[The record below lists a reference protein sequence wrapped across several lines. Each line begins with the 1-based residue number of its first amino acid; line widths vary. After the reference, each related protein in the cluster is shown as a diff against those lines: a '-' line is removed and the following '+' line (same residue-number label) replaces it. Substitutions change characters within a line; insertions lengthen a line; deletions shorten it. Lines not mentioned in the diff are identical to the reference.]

1 MRFEERLFE
10 MGTTWNVLKRISA
23 SIALAGVLCAGSV
36 AAAALNLA
44 PPQDLL
50 KKASQDR
57 RQLREVLLD
66 MQQNIPE
73 MRDPKTFD
81 SYFFLLADMQKLAD
95 KLQLEAIFPKAVEAT
110 GLKMVSHG
118 IRWLD
123 VSQRSLSDAL
133 YYQSYA
139 DADVMSRFLAELE
152 LQVRNI
158 RNNQARLKAV
168 AVNLEG
174 MLPAAE
180 KKFEERRDVRIS
192 MRQIL
197 SSIAIKFLKTEQLND
212 QESAF
217 WIGKISLPTAY
228 SEYIEALNESVLDTF
243 PKDAAALSLI
253 SKRLRELG
261 KKISAETYPLPTYVA
276 SAWGDTAVELVLRTI
291 QGERKFEAGEFENL
305 VELLRSRQL
314 QGLAG
319 QWLSA
324 ERLPTTTYSAHY
336 LQISNVLIARLRS
349 VGLSKEAADVAL
361 HISRMAAPIQASKS
375 QLEGLYALKS
385 SDGSKFNFVIIRAR
399 PNLVY
404 ASLEDDKGYVTLG
417 FFNVT
422 FDSEKGKFVASQREP
437 DLDATANPTVS
448 FSINTA
454 GEIELEAPIAS
465 TGWRKMKGKRTSTF
479 TNFLDDESQTFNSTE
494 GEWEGE
500 MTFVGQSPWKVRLV
514 ISKIGLYSVGRLT
527 MGTGVAIDFHTG
539 TPGDK
544 GVVYL
549 TTGRLSHTGW
559 VHLRAV
565 RRGDYLE
572 GLTITSSGVSVPYFK
587 LKKVK

>member
-1 MRFEERLFE
+1 
-10 MGTTWNVLKRISA
+10 MGTTTNFVKRLFTLAGKPALALALVSFVGTS
-23 SIALAGVLCAGSV
+23 SIAQ
-36 AAAALNLA
+36 AALNLA

-50 KKASQDR
+50 KKAAQDR

-81 SYFFLLADMQKLAD
+81 SYFFILADLQKLAD
-95 KLQLEAIFPKAVEAT
+95 KLQLNAIFPKAVEAT
-110 GLKMVSHG
+110 GLKMVAHG

-123 VSQRSLSDAL
+123 VSQRPLSDAL

-152 LQVRNI
+152 LQVRNL
-158 RNNQARLKAV
+158 RNSQARLKAV
-168 AVNLEG
+168 AINLEG

-180 KKFEERRDVRIS
+180 KQFEERRDVRIS

-197 SSIAIKFLKTEQLND
+197 SSIAIKFLKTEQLTND
-212 QESAF
+212 EAAF
-217 WIGKISLPTAY
+217 WISKISLPTAY
-228 SEYIEALNESVLDTF
+228 SEYIEALNESVLDTL
-243 PKDAAALSLI
+243 PKDAAGLSLL

-261 KKISAETYPLPTYVA
+261 KKIVAETYPLPTYV
-276 SAWGDTAVELVLRTI
+276 SAGWGDTSVELVLRSI
-291 QGERKFEAGEFENL
+291 QGERKFETGEFEGL
-305 VELLRSRQL
+305 VELMRSRQL

-319 QWLSA
+319 QWLSV
-324 ERLPTTTYSAHY
+324 ERLPTTSYSAHY
-336 LQISNVLIARLRS
+336 LQLSNVLIARLRA
-349 VGLSKEAADVAL
+349 VGLSKEAADVSL
-361 HISRMAAPIQASKS
+361 HISRMAAPIQATKS
-375 QLEGLYALKS
+375 QIEGLYTLKS
-385 SDGSKFNFVIIRAR
+385 NDGSKFNFVIIRAR

-404 ASLEDDKGYVTLG
+404 ASLEDADGYVTLG

-422 FDSEKGKFVASQREP
+422 FDTQRGKFIASQREP

-448 FSINTA
+448 FTITPA
-454 GEIELEAPIAS
+454 GEMELEAPIAS
-465 TGWRKMKGKRTSTF
+465 TGWRQMKGKRTSTF
-479 TNFLDDESQTFNSTE
+479 TNFLDDESSTSNPTE

-500 MTFVGQSPWKVRLV
+500 MSFRGQEPWKVRLV
-514 ISKIGLYSVGRLT
+514 ISKFGLYSIGRLT
-527 MGTGVAIDFHTG
+527 SAGGLAIDFQTG
-539 TPGDK
+539 TAGDL

-549 TTGRLSHTGW
+549 TTGRLGHTGW

-572 GLTITSSGVSVPYFK
+572 GLTISASGVTVPYFK

>member
-1 MRFEERLFE
+1 
-10 MGTTWNVLKRISA
+10 MGTTTNFVKRLFTLAGKPALALALVSFVGTS
-23 SIALAGVLCAGSV
+23 SIAQ
-36 AAAALNLA
+36 AALNLA

-50 KKASQDR
+50 KKAAQDR

-81 SYFFLLADMQKLAD
+81 SYFFILADLQKLAD
-95 KLQLEAIFPKAVEAT
+95 KLQLNAIFPKAVEAT
-110 GLKMVSHG
+110 GLKMVAHG

-123 VSQRSLSDAL
+123 VSQRPLSDAL

-152 LQVRNI
+152 LQVRNL
-158 RNNQARLKAV
+158 RNSQARLKAV
-168 AVNLEG
+168 AINLEG

-180 KKFEERRDVRIS
+180 KQFEERRDVRIS

-197 SSIAIKFLKTEQLND
+197 SSIAIKFLKTEQLTND
-212 QESAF
+212 EAAF
-217 WIGKISLPTAY
+217 WISKISLPTAY
-228 SEYIEALNESVLDTF
+228 SEYIEALNESVLDTL
-243 PKDAAALSLI
+243 PKDAAGLSLL

-261 KKISAETYPLPTYVA
+261 KKIAAETYPLPTYV
-276 SAWGDTAVELVLRTI
+276 SAGWGDTSVELVLRSI
-291 QGERKFEAGEFENL
+291 QGERKFETGEFEGL
-305 VELLRSRQL
+305 VELMRSRQL

-319 QWLSA
+319 QWLSV
-324 ERLPTTTYSAHY
+324 ERLPTTSYSAHY
-336 LQISNVLIARLRS
+336 LQLSNALIARLRA
-349 VGLSKEAADVAL
+349 VGLSKEAADVSL
-361 HISRMAAPIQASKS
+361 HISRMAAPIQTTKS
-375 QLEGLYALKS
+375 QIEGLYTLKS
-385 SDGSKFNFVIIRAR
+385 NDGSKFSFVIIRAR

-404 ASLEDDKGYVTLG
+404 ASLEDADGYVTLG

-422 FDSEKGKFVASQREP
+422 FDTQRGKFIASQREP

-448 FSINTA
+448 FTITPA
-454 GEIELEAPIAS
+454 GEMELEAPIAS
-465 TGWRKMKGKRTSTF
+465 TGWRQMKGKRTSTF
-479 TNFLDDESQTFNSTE
+479 TNFLDDESSTSNPTE

-500 MTFVGQSPWKVRLV
+500 MSFRGQEPWKVRLV
-514 ISKIGLYSVGRLT
+514 ISKFGLYSIGRLT
-527 MGTGVAIDFHTG
+527 SAGGLAIDFQTG
-539 TPGDK
+539 TAGDL

-549 TTGRLSHTGW
+549 TTGRLGHTGW

-572 GLTITSSGVSVPYFK
+572 GLTISASGVTVPYFK

>member
-1 MRFEERLFE
+1 
-10 MGTTWNVLKRISA
+10 MGTTTNFAKRLFTLAGKPALALALVSFVGTS
-23 SIALAGVLCAGSV
+23 SIAQ
-36 AAAALNLA
+36 AALNLA

-50 KKASQDR
+50 KKAAQDR

-81 SYFFLLADMQKLAD
+81 SYFFILADLQKLAD
-95 KLQLEAIFPKAVEAT
+95 KLQLNAIFPKAVEAT
-110 GLKMVSHG
+110 GLKMVAHG

-123 VSQRSLSDAL
+123 VSQRPLSDAL

-152 LQVRNI
+152 LQVRNL
-158 RNNQARLKAV
+158 RNSQARLKAV
-168 AVNLEG
+168 AINLEG

-180 KKFEERRDVRIS
+180 KQFEERRDVRIS

-197 SSIAIKFLKTEQLND
+197 SSIAIKFLKTEQLTND
-212 QESAF
+212 EAAF
-217 WIGKISLPTAY
+217 WISKISLPTAY
-228 SEYIEALNESVLDTF
+228 SEYIEALNESVLDTL
-243 PKDAAALSLI
+243 PKDAAGLSLL

-261 KKISAETYPLPTYVA
+261 KKIVAETYPLPTYV
-276 SAWGDTAVELVLRTI
+276 SAGWGDTSVELVLRSI
-291 QGERKFEAGEFENL
+291 QGERKFETGEFEGL
-305 VELLRSRQL
+305 VELMRSRQL

-319 QWLSA
+319 QWLSV
-324 ERLPTTTYSAHY
+324 ERLPTTSYSAHY
-336 LQISNVLIARLRS
+336 LQLSNVLIARLRA
-349 VGLSKEAADVAL
+349 VGLSKEAADVSL
-361 HISRMAAPIQASKS
+361 HISRMAAPIQATKS
-375 QLEGLYALKS
+375 QIEGLYTLKS
-385 SDGSKFNFVIIRAR
+385 NDGSKFNFVIIRAR

-404 ASLEDDKGYVTLG
+404 ASLEDADGYVTLG

-422 FDSEKGKFVASQREP
+422 FDTQRGKFIASQREP

-448 FSINTA
+448 FTITPA
-454 GEIELEAPIAS
+454 GEMELEAPIAS
-465 TGWRKMKGKRTSTF
+465 TGWRQMKGKRTSTF
-479 TNFLDDESQTFNSTE
+479 TNFLDDESSTSNPTE

-500 MTFVGQSPWKVRLV
+500 MSFRGQEPWKVRLV
-514 ISKIGLYSVGRLT
+514 ISKFGLYSIGRLT
-527 MGTGVAIDFHTG
+527 SSGGLAIDFQTG
-539 TPGDK
+539 TAGDL

-549 TTGRLSHTGW
+549 TTGRLGHTGW

-572 GLTITSSGVSVPYFK
+572 GLTISASGVTVPYFK

>member
-1 MRFEERLFE
+1 
-10 MGTTWNVLKRISA
+10 MGTTTNFVKRLFTLAGKPALALALVSFVGTS
-23 SIALAGVLCAGSV
+23 SIAQ
-36 AAAALNLA
+36 AALNLA

-50 KKASQDR
+50 KKAAQDR

-81 SYFFLLADMQKLAD
+81 SYFFILADLQKLAD
-95 KLQLEAIFPKAVEAT
+95 KLQLNAIFPKAVEAT
-110 GLKMVSHG
+110 GLKMVAHG

-123 VSQRSLSDAL
+123 VSQRPLSDAL

-152 LQVRNI
+152 LQVRNL
-158 RNNQARLKAV
+158 RNSQARLKAV
-168 AVNLEG
+168 AINLEG

-180 KKFEERRDVRIS
+180 KQFEERRDVRIS

-197 SSIAIKFLKTEQLND
+197 SSIAIKFLKTEQLSND
-212 QESAF
+212 EAAF
-217 WIGKISLPTAY
+217 WISKISLPTAY
-228 SEYIEALNESVLDTF
+228 SEYIEALNESVLDTL
-243 PKDAAALSLI
+243 PKDAAGLSLL

-261 KKISAETYPLPTYVA
+261 KKIVAETYPLPTYV
-276 SAWGDTAVELVLRTI
+276 SAGWGDTSVELVLRSI
-291 QGERKFEAGEFENL
+291 QGERKFETGEFEGL
-305 VELLRSRQL
+305 VELMRSRQL

-319 QWLSA
+319 QWLSV
-324 ERLPTTTYSAHY
+324 ERLPTTSYSAHY
-336 LQISNVLIARLRS
+336 LQLSNVLIARLRA
-349 VGLSKEAADVAL
+349 VGLSKEAADVSL
-361 HISRMAAPIQASKS
+361 HISRMAAPIQATKS
-375 QLEGLYALKS
+375 QIEGLYTLKS
-385 SDGSKFNFVIIRAR
+385 NDGSKFNFVIIRAR

-404 ASLEDDKGYVTLG
+404 ASLEDADGYVTLG

-422 FDSEKGKFVASQREP
+422 FDTQRGKFIASQREP

-448 FSINTA
+448 FTITPA
-454 GEIELEAPIAS
+454 GEMELEAPIAS
-465 TGWRKMKGKRTSTF
+465 TGWRQMKGKRTSTF
-479 TNFLDDESQTFNSTE
+479 TNFLDDESSTSNPTE

-500 MTFVGQSPWKVRLV
+500 MSFRGQEPWKVRLV
-514 ISKIGLYSVGRLT
+514 ISKFGLYSIGRLT
-527 MGTGVAIDFHTG
+527 SAGGLAIDFQTG
-539 TPGDK
+539 TAGDL

-549 TTGRLSHTGW
+549 TTGRLGHTGW

-572 GLTITSSGVSVPYFK
+572 GLTISASGVTVPYFK

>member
-1 MRFEERLFE
+1 
-10 MGTTWNVLKRISA
+10 MGTTTNFVKRLFTLAGKPALALALVSFVGTS
-23 SIALAGVLCAGSV
+23 SIAQ
-36 AAAALNLA
+36 AALNLA

-50 KKASQDR
+50 KKAAQDR

-81 SYFFLLADMQKLAD
+81 SYFFILADLQKLAD
-95 KLQLEAIFPKAVEAT
+95 KLQLNAIFPKAVEAT
-110 GLKMVSHG
+110 GLKMVAHG

-123 VSQRSLSDAL
+123 VSQRPLSDAL

-152 LQVRNI
+152 LHVRNL
-158 RNNQARLKAV
+158 RNSQARLKAV
-168 AVNLEG
+168 AINLEG

-180 KKFEERRDVRIS
+180 KQFEERRDVRIS

-197 SSIAIKFLKTEQLND
+197 SSIAIKFLKTEQLTND
-212 QESAF
+212 EAAF
-217 WIGKISLPTAY
+217 WISKISLPTAY
-228 SEYIEALNESVLDTF
+228 SEYIEALNESVLDTL
-243 PKDAAALSLI
+243 PKDAAGLSLL

-261 KKISAETYPLPTYVA
+261 KKIVAETYPLPTYV
-276 SAWGDTAVELVLRTI
+276 SAGWGDTSVELVLRSI
-291 QGERKFEAGEFENL
+291 QGERKFETGEFEGL
-305 VELLRSRQL
+305 VELMRSRQL

-319 QWLSA
+319 QWLSV
-324 ERLPTTTYSAHY
+324 ERLPTTSYSAHY
-336 LQISNVLIARLRS
+336 LQLSNVLIARLRA
-349 VGLSKEAADVAL
+349 VGLSKEAADVSL
-361 HISRMAAPIQASKS
+361 HISRMAAPIQATKS
-375 QLEGLYALKS
+375 QIEGLYTLKS
-385 SDGSKFNFVIIRAR
+385 NDGSKFNFVIIRAR

-404 ASLEDDKGYVTLG
+404 ASLEDADGYVTLG

-422 FDSEKGKFVASQREP
+422 FDTQRGKFIASQREP

-448 FSINTA
+448 FTITPA
-454 GEIELEAPIAS
+454 GEMELEAPIAS
-465 TGWRKMKGKRTSTF
+465 TGWRQMKGKRTSTF
-479 TNFLDDESQTFNSTE
+479 TNFLDDESSTSNPTE

-500 MTFVGQSPWKVRLV
+500 MSFRGQEPWKVRLV
-514 ISKIGLYSVGRLT
+514 ISKFGLYSIGRLT
-527 MGTGVAIDFHTG
+527 SAGGLAIDFQTG
-539 TPGDK
+539 TAGDL

-549 TTGRLSHTGW
+549 TTGRLGHTGW

-572 GLTITSSGVSVPYFK
+572 GLTISASGVTVPYFK

>member
-1 MRFEERLFE
+1 MGATTNFVKRLFTLAGKPALALALVSFV
-10 MGTTWNVLKRISA
+10 GTS
-23 SIALAGVLCAGSV
+23 SIAQ
-36 AAAALNLA
+36 AALNLA

-50 KKASQDR
+50 KKAAQDR

-81 SYFFLLADMQKLAD
+81 SYFFILADLQKLAD
-95 KLQLEAIFPKAVEAT
+95 KLQLNAIFPKAVEAT
-110 GLKMVSHG
+110 GLKMVAHG

-123 VSQRSLSDAL
+123 VSQRPLSDAL

-152 LQVRNI
+152 LQVRNL
-158 RNNQARLKAV
+158 RNSQARLKAV
-168 AVNLEG
+168 AINLEG

-180 KKFEERRDVRIS
+180 KQFEERRDVRIS

-197 SSIAIKFLKTEQLND
+197 SSIAIKFLKTEQLSND
-212 QESAF
+212 EAAF
-217 WIGKISLPTAY
+217 WISKISLPTAY
-228 SEYIEALNESVLDTF
+228 SEYIEALNESVLDTL
-243 PKDAAALSLI
+243 PKDAAGLSLL

-261 KKISAETYPLPTYVA
+261 KKIVAETYPLPTYV
-276 SAWGDTAVELVLRTI
+276 SAGWGDTSVELVLRSI
-291 QGERKFEAGEFENL
+291 QGERKFETGEFEGL
-305 VELLRSRQL
+305 VELMRSRQL

-319 QWLSA
+319 QWLSV
-324 ERLPTTTYSAHY
+324 ERLPTTSYSAHY
-336 LQISNVLIARLRS
+336 LQLSNVLIARLRA
-349 VGLSKEAADVAL
+349 VGLSKEAADVSL
-361 HISRMAAPIQASKS
+361 HISRMAAPIQATKS
-375 QLEGLYALKS
+375 QIEGLYTLKS
-385 SDGSKFNFVIIRAR
+385 NDGSKFNFVIIRAR

-404 ASLEDDKGYVTLG
+404 ASLEDADGYVTLG

-422 FDSEKGKFVASQREP
+422 FDTQRGKFIASQREP

-448 FSINTA
+448 FTITPA
-454 GEIELEAPIAS
+454 GEMELEAPIAS
-465 TGWRKMKGKRTSTF
+465 TGWRQMKGKRTSTF
-479 TNFLDDESQTFNSTE
+479 TNFLDDESSTSNPTE

-500 MTFVGQSPWKVRLV
+500 MSFRGQEPWKVRLV
-514 ISKIGLYSVGRLT
+514 ISKFGLYSIGRLT
-527 MGTGVAIDFHTG
+527 SAGGLAIDFQTG
-539 TPGDK
+539 TAGDL

-549 TTGRLSHTGW
+549 TTGRLGHTGW

-572 GLTITSSGVSVPYFK
+572 GLTISASGVTVPYFK

>member
-1 MRFEERLFE
+1 
-10 MGTTWNVLKRISA
+10 MGTTTNFVKKLFTLAGKPALALALVSFVGTS
-23 SIALAGVLCAGSV
+23 SIAQ
-36 AAAALNLA
+36 AALNLA

-50 KKASQDR
+50 KKAAQDR

-81 SYFFLLADMQKLAD
+81 SYFFILADLQKLAD
-95 KLQLEAIFPKAVEAT
+95 KLQLNAIFPKAVEAT
-110 GLKMVSHG
+110 GLKMVAHG

-123 VSQRSLSDAL
+123 VSQRPLSDAL

-152 LQVRNI
+152 LQVRNL
-158 RNNQARLKAV
+158 RNSQARLKAV
-168 AVNLEG
+168 AINLEG

-180 KKFEERRDVRIS
+180 KQFEERRDVRIS

-197 SSIAIKFLKTEQLND
+197 SSIAIKFLKTEQLSND
-212 QESAF
+212 EAAF
-217 WIGKISLPTAY
+217 WISKISLPTAY
-228 SEYIEALNESVLDTF
+228 SEYIEALNESVLDTL
-243 PKDAAALSLI
+243 PKDAAGLSLL

-261 KKISAETYPLPTYVA
+261 KKIAAETYPLPTYV
-276 SAWGDTAVELVLRTI
+276 SAGWGDTSVELVLRSI
-291 QGERKFEAGEFENL
+291 QGERKFETGEFEGL
-305 VELLRSRQL
+305 VELMRSRQL

-319 QWLSA
+319 QWLSV
-324 ERLPTTTYSAHY
+324 ERLPTTSYSAHY
-336 LQISNVLIARLRS
+336 LQLSNALIARLRA
-349 VGLSKEAADVAL
+349 VGLSKEAADVSL
-361 HISRMAAPIQASKS
+361 HISRMAAPIQATKS
-375 QLEGLYALKS
+375 QIEGLYTLKS
-385 SDGSKFNFVIIRAR
+385 NDGSKFNFVIIRAR

-404 ASLEDDKGYVTLG
+404 ASLEDAEGYVTLG

-422 FDSEKGKFVASQREP
+422 FDTQRGKFIASQREP

-448 FSINTA
+448 FTITPA
-454 GEIELEAPIAS
+454 GEMELEAPIAS
-465 TGWRKMKGKRTSTF
+465 TGWRQMKGKRTSTF
-479 TNFLDDESQTFNSTE
+479 TNFLDDESSTSNPTE

-500 MTFVGQSPWKVRLV
+500 MSFRGQEPWRVRLV
-514 ISKIGLYSVGRLT
+514 ISKFGLYSIGRLT
-527 MGTGVAIDFHTG
+527 SGSGLAIDFQTG
-539 TPGDK
+539 TAGDL

-549 TTGRLSHTGW
+549 TTGRLGHTGW

-572 GLTITSSGVSVPYFK
+572 GLTISASGVTVPYFK

>member
-1 MRFEERLFE
+1 
-10 MGTTWNVLKRISA
+10 MGTTTNFVKRLFTLAGKPALALALVSFVGTS
-23 SIALAGVLCAGSV
+23 SIAQ
-36 AAAALNLA
+36 AALNLA

-50 KKASQDR
+50 KKAAQDR

-81 SYFFLLADMQKLAD
+81 SYFFILADLQKLAD
-95 KLQLEAIFPKAVEAT
+95 KLQLNAIFPKAVEAT
-110 GLKMVSHG
+110 GLKMVAHG

-123 VSQRSLSDAL
+123 VSQRPLSDAL

-152 LQVRNI
+152 LQVRNL
-158 RNNQARLKAV
+158 RNSHARLKAV
-168 AVNLEG
+168 AINLEG

-180 KKFEERRDVRIS
+180 KQFEERRDVRIS

-197 SSIAIKFLKTEQLND
+197 SSIAIKFLKTEQLSND
-212 QESAF
+212 EAAF
-217 WIGKISLPTAY
+217 WISKISLPTAY
-228 SEYIEALNESVLDTF
+228 SEYIEALNESVLDTL
-243 PKDAAALSLI
+243 PKDAAGLSLL

-261 KKISAETYPLPTYVA
+261 KKIAAETYPLPTYV
-276 SAWGDTAVELVLRTI
+276 SAGWGDTSVELVLRSI
-291 QGERKFEAGEFENL
+291 QGERKFETGEFEGL
-305 VELLRSRQL
+305 VELMRSRQL

-319 QWLSA
+319 QWLSV
-324 ERLPTTTYSAHY
+324 ERLPTTSYSAHY
-336 LQISNVLIARLRS
+336 LQLSNVLIARLRA
-349 VGLSKEAADVAL
+349 VGLSKEAADVSL
-361 HISRMAAPIQASKS
+361 HISRMAAPIQATKS
-375 QLEGLYALKS
+375 QIEGLYTLKS
-385 SDGSKFNFVIIRAR
+385 NDGSKFNFVIIRAR

-404 ASLEDDKGYVTLG
+404 ASLEDADGYVTLG

-422 FDSEKGKFVASQREP
+422 FDTQRGKFIASQREP

-448 FSINTA
+448 FTITPA
-454 GEIELEAPIAS
+454 GEMELEAPIAS
-465 TGWRKMKGKRTSTF
+465 TGWRQMKGKRTSTF
-479 TNFLDDESQTFNSTE
+479 TNFLDDESSTSNPTE

-500 MTFVGQSPWKVRLV
+500 MSFRGQEPWKVRLV
-514 ISKIGLYSVGRLT
+514 ISKFGLYSIGRLT
-527 MGTGVAIDFHTG
+527 SAGGLAIDFQTG
-539 TPGDK
+539 TAGDL

-549 TTGRLSHTGW
+549 TTGRLGHTGW

-572 GLTITSSGVSVPYFK
+572 GLTISASGVTVPYFK

>member
-1 MRFEERLFE
+1 
-10 MGTTWNVLKRISA
+10 MGTTTNFVKRLFTLAGKPALALALVSFVGTS
-23 SIALAGVLCAGSV
+23 SIAQAT
-36 AAAALNLA
+36 LNLA

-50 KKASQDR
+50 KKAAQDR

-81 SYFFLLADMQKLAD
+81 SYFFILADLQKLAD
-95 KLQLEAIFPKAVEAT
+95 KLQLNAIFPKAVEAT
-110 GLKMVSHG
+110 GLKMVAHG

-123 VSQRSLSDAL
+123 VSQRPLSDAL

-152 LQVRNI
+152 LQVRNL
-158 RNNQARLKAV
+158 RNSQARLKAV
-168 AVNLEG
+168 AINLEG

-180 KKFEERRDVRIS
+180 KQFEERRDVRIS

-197 SSIAIKFLKTEQLND
+197 SSIAIKFLKTEQLTND
-212 QESAF
+212 EAAF
-217 WIGKISLPTAY
+217 WISKISLPTAY
-228 SEYIEALNESVLDTF
+228 SEYIEALNESVLDTL
-243 PKDAAALSLI
+243 PKDAAGLSLL

-261 KKISAETYPLPTYVA
+261 KKIVAETYPLPTYV
-276 SAWGDTAVELVLRTI
+276 SAGWGDTSVELVLRSI
-291 QGERKFEAGEFENL
+291 QGERKFETGEFEGL
-305 VELLRSRQL
+305 VELMRSRQL

-319 QWLSA
+319 QWLSV
-324 ERLPTTTYSAHY
+324 ERLPTTSYSAHY
-336 LQISNVLIARLRS
+336 LQLSNVLIARLRA
-349 VGLSKEAADVAL
+349 VGLSKEAADVSL
-361 HISRMAAPIQASKS
+361 HISRMAAPIQATKS
-375 QLEGLYALKS
+375 QIEGLYTLKS
-385 SDGSKFNFVIIRAR
+385 NDGSKFNFVIIRAR

-404 ASLEDDKGYVTLG
+404 ASLEDADGYVTLG

-422 FDSEKGKFVASQREP
+422 FDTQRGKFIASQREP

-448 FSINTA
+448 FTITPA
-454 GEIELEAPIAS
+454 GEMELEAPIAS
-465 TGWRKMKGKRTSTF
+465 TGWRQMKGKRTSTF
-479 TNFLDDESQTFNSTE
+479 TNFLDDESSTSNPTE

-500 MTFVGQSPWKVRLV
+500 MSFRGQEPWKVRLV
-514 ISKIGLYSVGRLT
+514 ISKFGLYSIGRLT
-527 MGTGVAIDFHTG
+527 SAGGLAIDFQTG
-539 TPGDK
+539 TAGDL

-549 TTGRLSHTGW
+549 TTGRLGHTGW

-572 GLTITSSGVSVPYFK
+572 GLTISASGVTVPYFK

>member
-1 MRFEERLFE
+1 
-10 MGTTWNVLKRISA
+10 MGTTTNFVKRLFTLAGKPALALALVSFVGTS
-23 SIALAGVLCAGSV
+23 SIAQ
-36 AAAALNLA
+36 AALNLA

-50 KKASQDR
+50 KKAAQDR

-81 SYFFLLADMQKLAD
+81 SYFFILADLQKLAD
-95 KLQLEAIFPKAVEAT
+95 KLQLNAIFPKAVEAT
-110 GLKMVSHG
+110 GLKMVAHG

-123 VSQRSLSDAL
+123 VSQRPLSDAL

-152 LQVRNI
+152 LQVRNL
-158 RNNQARLKAV
+158 RNSQARLKVV
-168 AVNLEG
+168 AINLEG

-180 KKFEERRDVRIS
+180 KQFEERRDVRIS

-197 SSIAIKFLKTEQLND
+197 SSIAIKFLKTEQLTND
-212 QESAF
+212 EAAF
-217 WIGKISLPTAY
+217 WISKISLPTAY
-228 SEYIEALNESVLDTF
+228 SEYIEALNESVLDTL
-243 PKDAAALSLI
+243 PKDAAGLSLL

-261 KKISAETYPLPTYVA
+261 KKIVAETYPLPTYV
-276 SAWGDTAVELVLRTI
+276 SAGWGDTSVELVLRSI
-291 QGERKFEAGEFENL
+291 QGERKFETGEFEGL
-305 VELLRSRQL
+305 VELMRSRQL

-319 QWLSA
+319 QWLSV
-324 ERLPTTTYSAHY
+324 ERLPTTSYSAHY
-336 LQISNVLIARLRS
+336 LQLSNVLIARLRA
-349 VGLSKEAADVAL
+349 VGLSKEAADVSL
-361 HISRMAAPIQASKS
+361 HISRMAAPIQATKS
-375 QLEGLYALKS
+375 QIEGLYTLKS
-385 SDGSKFNFVIIRAR
+385 NDGSKFNFVIIRAR

-404 ASLEDDKGYVTLG
+404 ASLEDADGYVTLG

-422 FDSEKGKFVASQREP
+422 FDTQRGKFIASQREP

-448 FSINTA
+448 FTITPA
-454 GEIELEAPIAS
+454 GEMELEAPIAS
-465 TGWRKMKGKRTSTF
+465 TGWRQMKGKRTSTF
-479 TNFLDDESQTFNSTE
+479 TNFLDDESSTSNPTE

-500 MTFVGQSPWKVRLV
+500 MSFRGQEPWKVRLV
-514 ISKIGLYSVGRLT
+514 ISKFGLYSIGRLT
-527 MGTGVAIDFHTG
+527 SAGGLAIDFQTG
-539 TPGDK
+539 TAGDL

-549 TTGRLSHTGW
+549 TTGRLGHTGW

-572 GLTITSSGVSVPYFK
+572 GLTISASGVTVPYFK

>member
-1 MRFEERLFE
+1 
-10 MGTTWNVLKRISA
+10 MGTTTNFVKRLFTLAGKPALALALVSFVGTS
-23 SIALAGVLCAGSV
+23 SIAQAT
-36 AAAALNLA
+36 LNLA

-50 KKASQDR
+50 KKAAQDR

-81 SYFFLLADMQKLAD
+81 SYFFILADLQKLAD
-95 KLQLEAIFPKAVEAT
+95 KLQLNAIFPKAVEAT
-110 GLKMVSHG
+110 GLKMVAHG

-123 VSQRSLSDAL
+123 VSQRPLSDAL

-152 LQVRNI
+152 LQVRNL
-158 RNNQARLKAV
+158 RNSQARLKAV
-168 AVNLEG
+168 VINLEG

-180 KKFEERRDVRIS
+180 KQFEERRDVRIS

-197 SSIAIKFLKTEQLND
+197 SSIAIKFLKTEQLTND
-212 QESAF
+212 EAAF
-217 WIGKISLPTAY
+217 WISKISLPTAY
-228 SEYIEALNESVLDTF
+228 SEYIEALNEAVLDTL
-243 PKDAAALSLI
+243 PKDAAGLSLL

-261 KKISAETYPLPTYVA
+261 KKIVAETYPLPTYV
-276 SAWGDTAVELVLRTI
+276 SAGWGDTSVELVLRSI
-291 QGERKFEAGEFENL
+291 QGERKFETGEFEGL
-305 VELLRSRQL
+305 VELMRSRQL

-319 QWLSA
+319 QWLSV
-324 ERLPTTTYSAHY
+324 ERLPTTSYSAHY
-336 LQISNVLIARLRS
+336 LQLSNVLIARLRA
-349 VGLSKEAADVAL
+349 VGLSKEAADVSL
-361 HISRMAAPIQASKS
+361 HISRMAAPIQATKS
-375 QLEGLYALKS
+375 QIEGLYTLKS
-385 SDGSKFNFVIIRAR
+385 NDGSKFNFVIIRAR

-404 ASLEDDKGYVTLG
+404 ASLEDADGYVTLG

-422 FDSEKGKFVASQREP
+422 FDTQRGKFIASQREP

-448 FSINTA
+448 FTITPA
-454 GEIELEAPIAS
+454 GEMELEAPIAS
-465 TGWRKMKGKRTSTF
+465 TGWRQMKGKRTSTF
-479 TNFLDDESQTFNSTE
+479 TNFLDDESSTSNPTE

-500 MTFVGQSPWKVRLV
+500 MSFRGQEPWKVRLV
-514 ISKIGLYSVGRLT
+514 ISKFGLYSIGRLT
-527 MGTGVAIDFHTG
+527 SASGLAIDFQTG
-539 TPGDK
+539 TAGDL

-549 TTGRLSHTGW
+549 TTGRLGHTGW

-572 GLTITSSGVSVPYFK
+572 GLTISASGVTVPYFK